1 VARDTQRAGKLQSP
15 AAGAMAGGERGSGA
29 HGTGAGSLSSI
40 PGGPAGYDRRGRAE
54 MAAEETAAAEK
65 RAAEK

>member
-1 VARDTQRAGKLQSP
+1 
-15 AAGAMAGGERGSGA
+15 MAGGERGSGA